1 MSVPQWNADIIT
13 PDAPASDT
21 PIATNGGLEKNQ
33 SGELGV
39 SVDGSTVTINGDGQ
53 LEAAGGSYSAG
64 TGIKISAQ
72 NQISAKLDYSTIT
85 TYDGNLSVMN
95 PLPSSGSGDKDKV
108 LTVDSSGYPAWAKPA
123 KSIQVYG
130 PRLETDKDGNVLD
143 VRIGGCG
150 LELSP
155 ITSRRSADI
164 KFKQLD
170 SDGKVEYPWSYA
182 SANIFGAYSSN
193 KYVVVKYSGVQRSS
207 SVPFY
212 KFIWSPDN
220 TFTRGYVWT
229 LDTIY
234 AGTGNNGILPPPS
247 IHPDFSAYDTSVWA
261 KAGDWTGVADNI
273 TTWYLGIV
281 YFQSRIISTVSCD
294 PFQIACNIGIVP
306 KLGNGLS
313 FTQASATDNYA
324 ISVTVPVPAFDA
336 STDEGKVLKIV
347 NGALAWVTP

>member
-1 MSVPQWNADIIT
+1 MSVPQGNADIIT

-53 LEAAGGSYSAG
+53 LASSGYSAG
-64 TGIKISAQ
+64 PGISISSQNKISAKYD
-72 NQISAKLDYSTIT
+72 NFSIISNGGYLA
-85 TYDGNLSVMN
+85 VAN
-95 PLPSSGSGDKDKV
+95 PVPGSSSGDKDKV
-108 LTVDSSGYPAWAKPA
+108 LTVDSSGWPTWVKPT

-130 PRLETDKDGNVLD
+130 PRLETDKDGNVAD

-155 ITSRRSADI
+155 ITSRSSADL

-170 SDGKVEYPWSYA
+170 SDGKVEYPWAYA
-182 SANIFGAYSSN
+182 SANMAGTLGSD
-193 KYVVVKYSGVQRSS
+193 KYVVVKYSGVQNSS
-207 SVPFY
+207 STPFY
-212 KFIWSPDN
+212 RFIWSPDN
-220 TFTRGYVWT
+220 TFAQGYVWT
-229 LDTIY
+229 IDMIY
-234 AGTGNNGILPPPS
+234 AGTGKNAILPPPS
-247 IHPDFSAYDTSVWA
+247 IHPDFSTYDTSRWA
-261 KAGDWTGVADNI
+261 KAGDWTGIADNI

-281 YFQSRIISTVSCD
+281 YYQSRIISTVSCD
-294 PFQIACNIGIVP
+294 PFQIACNTGIVP

-336 STDEGKVLKIV
+336 TTDEGKVLKIV
-347 NGALAWVTP
+347 NGAPAWVTP

>member
-39 SVDGSTVTINGDGQ
+39 SVDGSTVTINGQGQ
-53 LEAAGGSYSAG
+53 LASSSYSAG
-64 TGIKISAQ
+64 TGISISSQNKISAK
-72 NQISAKLDYSTIT
+72 IDFSTIT
-85 TYDGNLSVMN
+85 TNSGYLAVAN
-95 PLPSSGSGDKDKV
+95 PLPSSYSSDKDKV
-108 LTVDSSGYPAWAKPA
+108 LTVDSSGYPAWATQA
-123 KSIQVYG
+123 KSISVYG

-155 ITSRRSADI
+155 ITSRSSADI

-182 SANIFGAYSSN
+182 SANIFGMYNSD
-193 KYVVVKYSGVQRSS
+193 KYVVVKYSGVQNSMYVS
-207 SVPFY
+207 YY

-220 TFTRGYVWT
+220 TFARGYVFT
-229 LDTIY
+229 YDTIY
-234 AGTGNNGILPPPS
+234 AGTGKSGILPPPS
-247 IHPDFSAYDTSVWA
+247 IHPDFSAYDTSRWA

-281 YFQSRIISTVSCD
+281 HYQSRIVSTVSCD

-336 STDEGKVLKIV
+336 SADEGKVLKIV
-347 NGALAWVTP
+347 NGAPAWVTP

>member
-53 LEAAGGSYSAG
+53 LASKSYSAG
-64 TGIKISAQ
+64 TGISISSQNKISA
-72 NQISAKLDYSTIT
+72 K
-85 TYDGNLSVMN
+85 YDNNSIVSNGGYLSVAN
-95 PLPSSGSGDKDKV
+95 PLPYSDSSDKDKV
-108 LTVDSSGYPAWAKPA
+108 LAVDSSGYPAWATPA
-123 KSIQVYG
+123 KSISVYG
-130 PRLETDKDGNVLD
+130 PRIETDKDGDVAD
-143 VRIGGCG
+143 VRMGGCG

-155 ITSRRSADI
+155 ITSRTSADI

-170 SDGKVEYPWSYA
+170 SDGKVEYPWAYA
-182 SANIFGAYSSN
+182 SAKISGAYNSD
-193 KYVVVKYSGVQRSS
+193 KYVVVKYSGVPRTSDT
-207 SVPFY
+207 PNY
-212 KFIWSPDN
+212 RFIWSPDN
-220 TFTRGYVWT
+220 TFTRGYVFT
-229 LDTIY
+229 YDMIQ
-234 AGTGNNGILPPPS
+234 ANTGKSGILPPPS
-247 IHPDFSAYDTSVWA
+247 IHPDFSTYDTSRWA
-261 KAGDWTGVADNI
+261 KTGDWTGVADNI
-273 TTWYLGIV
+273 TTWYLGMV
-281 YFQSRIISTVSCD
+281 FYQSRIISTVSCD

-336 STDEGKVLKIV
+336 SADEGKVLKIV